1 MNDLQPKQ
9 IFPTGSQQSLPYAT
23 ASLVLG
29 ILSIVFCF
37 TYGILGLILG
47 IIGLVLASKDRS
59 IYRSNPEGYSYD
71 SYKNSN
77 AGRTCAIIGVIL
89 SSLFFLFFIGIILF
103 GLAMATTVPFI
114 HH

>member
-9 IFPTGSQQSLPYAT
+9 IFPTDSQQSLPYAT

-37 TYGILGLILG
+37 TYGVLGLILG
-47 IIGLVLASKDRS
+47 IIGLVLSAKDRN
-59 IYRSNPEGYSYD
+59 IYRLNPEAYSYD

-77 AGRTCAIIGVIL
+77 AGRTCSLIGVIL
-89 SSLFFLFFIGIILF
+89 SGLFFLFFIGIIFF
-103 GLAMATTVPFI
+103 GFAMATLPFI